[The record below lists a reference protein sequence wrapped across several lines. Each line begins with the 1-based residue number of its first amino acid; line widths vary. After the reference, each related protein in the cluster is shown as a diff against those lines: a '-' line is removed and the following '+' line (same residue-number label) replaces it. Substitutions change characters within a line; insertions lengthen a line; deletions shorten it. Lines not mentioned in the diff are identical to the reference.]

1 MRTINYIGR
10 KVRYQ
15 KVVTASGRSLVF
27 FMPRQRTRHY
37 HHYTTCMTP
46 VGADLCVCPNTETE

>member
-27 FMPRQRTRHY
+27 FMPRPNRGTTTTQR
-37 HHYTTCMTP
+37 
-46 VGADLCVCPNTETE
+46 A